1 MLAPFTG
8 PPQPASPPSP
18 APPACKAALI
28 GRQTSDEADDL
39 PPRPDSLREPPDIR
53 TVLAPYLPHSSQS
66 THALD
71 CRFQTLPPSA
81 CTCKTACVVRGRQE
95 PSELTVP
102 RLAGESIEPIKLHI
116 YKVSSYVPRV
126 DTCLVRLTAR
136 LAGACTFW
144 RRRHHHRSGQ
154 AGNPVSSCSTTH
166 TSCIGRVD
174 DTENACSYY
183 LRFPK
188 HFFSSRW
195 ELSLRRGG
203 PEGPEIAQIHKGG
216 ASWKDSFEIRWT

>member
-1 MLAPFTG
+1 M
-8 PPQPASPPSP
+8 
-18 APPACKAALI
+18 
-28 GRQTSDEADDL
+28 
-39 PPRPDSLREPPDIR
+39 REPPDIR

-66 THALD
+66 AHALD
-71 CRFQTLPPSA
+71 CRSQAPPPSG
-81 CTCKTACVVRGRQE
+81 CTCKTAGARGRRRRE
-95 PSELTVP
+95 PSELTVA
-102 RLAGESIEPIKLHI
+102 RLAGESVEPIKLHI
-116 YKVSSYVPRV
+116 YKVSLYVPRFH
-126 DTCLVRLTAR
+126 TCVARLTPR
-136 LAGACTFW
+136 LAGERTFW

-154 AGNPVSSCSTTH
+154 AGNPVSSCLTADPPRTGGTDRYRH
-166 TSCIGRVD
+166 F
-174 DTENACSYY
+174 ACSYY